1 METAITVPPSANI
14 SIDIKGKDF
23 YVTDSYLFMLITADG
38 QQNQICIFDD
48 EITNKAR
55 VYADEKTPAIREI
68 TVPRKD
74 SRDFIGKAA
83 TDYWSRLF
91 HLFIWNLLIKENT
104 VTYMKAPKQ

>member
-23 YVTDSYLFMLITADG
+23 YVTDSYLFMLITEDG

-48 EITNKAR
+48 NITNKAR
-55 VYADEKTPAIREI
+55 VYADEKTPEI
-68 TVPRKD
+68 TKMIFAGKD
-74 SRDFIGKAA
+74 RRDFIHKTR

-104 VTYMKAPKQ
+104 VIYMKAPKQ